1 MLLVLLFIGEHENF
15 NGQDFSQNTDSYG
28 NLDTSHGVTP
38 PLDYSDDVSV
48 DISGSQSTSL
58 PKNYVSCTVCRA
70 VIHKHSL
77 ARHMLLHSVKRPF
90 ACQLCNKQFITKSTL
105 NIHARKCIS
114 DLCSRLLSSK
124 YIYTGI
130 FCLWNEKQP
139 AIALHCKQE
148 GRETMQY

>member
-1 MLLVLLFIGEHENF
+1 MCVEYILLVLLFIGEDF
-15 NGQDFSQNTDSYG
+15 NEQIFSQNTDSYG
-28 NLDTSHGVTP
+28 NLYTSHGVTP
-38 PLDYSDDVSV
+38 PLDYNDDVSV
-48 DISGSQSTSL
+48 DINGSQSTSV
-58 PKNYVSCTVCRA
+58 PKNYMSCTVCQT

-130 FCLWNEKQP
+130 FCLQNEK
-139 AIALHCKQE
+139 
-148 GRETMQY
+148 